1 METQNGKAT
10 AMKHRHLQEGPEL
23 SSAAIDDIIERGGW
37 EDWLALRDRTDTDR
51 PTAER
56 VLRVCEARGADP
68 CAQRHHLWRMYAR
81 QTLA

>member
-1 METQNGKAT
+1 MRNGKAT
-10 AMKHRHLQEGPEL
+10 AMKHRHLQEQSEL

-37 EDWLALRDRTDTDR
+37 EDWLALRDRTETDR

-56 VLRVCEARGADP
+56 VLRVCEARGGDP
-68 CAQRHHLWRMYAR
+68 YAQRHRLWRIYAK